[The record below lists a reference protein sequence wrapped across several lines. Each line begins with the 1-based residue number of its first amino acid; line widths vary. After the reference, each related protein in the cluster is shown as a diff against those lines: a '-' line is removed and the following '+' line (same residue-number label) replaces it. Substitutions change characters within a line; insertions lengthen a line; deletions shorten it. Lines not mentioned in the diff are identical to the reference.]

1 MTKYAPEQ
9 FRKILKAEQ
18 AEYIEQAI
26 ERARTAPA
34 VYEGSLNPTG
44 STEFFHRT
52 LHEALEHYADLKA
65 DGWTLEHTAPVFF
78 NNLHSFVAN
87 KPDHVFE
94 NDKPMIAQRAEQ
106 AYIKQVEDHNK
117 EAQRLKDK
125 AAFVEAE
132 FQRIEAERQAN
143 LRADLERQ
151 FDSRGR
157 VQRVNSTDTQLH
169 AR

>member
-26 ERARTAPA
+26 ERARHAAPS
-34 VYEGSLNPTG
+34 YEGSLDPTG
-44 STEFFHRT
+44 STLFQHRT
-52 LHEALEHYADLKA
+52 VHEAFEHYADLKS
-65 DGWTLEHTAPVFF
+65 DGWTLEHAIPVCFDK
-78 NNLHSFVAN
+78 LHSFVAN

-94 NDKPMIAQRAEQ
+94 TDKPMIAQRAEQ
-106 AYIKQVEDHNK
+106 AYLKQVEDHNK

-125 AAFVEAE
+125 AAFVESE
-132 FQRIEAERQAN
+132 LQRLEAKRQAD
-143 LRADLERQ
+143 LRAELEEQ
-151 FDSRGR
+151 FNNRGR

>member
-9 FRKILKAEQ
+9 FRKILKSEQ
-18 AEYIEQAI
+18 AEYIQRAI
-26 ERARTAPA
+26 EIARTAPA
-34 VYEGSLNPTG
+34 QYEGSVNPTG

-52 LHEALEHYADLKA
+52 MHEALEHYATLKA
-65 DGWTLEHTAPVFF
+65 DGWTLQHTAPVFY
-78 NNLHSFVAN
+78 NKLHSFVAI

-94 NDKPMIAQRAEQ
+94 ADKALIVQHAEQ
-106 AYIKQVEDHNK
+106 AYIKEIEAHNK

-125 AAFVEAE
+125 AAFVESE
-132 FQRIEAERQAN
+132 FQRIEAERQAA
-143 LRADLERQ
+143 LRADLEKQ
-151 FDSRGR
+151 YDNRGR

>member
-1 MTKYAPEQ
+1 MTTYAPEQ

-26 ERARTAPA
+26 EFARTAAPQH
-34 VYEGSLNPTG
+34 EGSAHPTG
-44 STEFFHRT
+44 STIFYVRT
-52 LHEALEHYADLKA
+52 THEALERYADLKA
-65 DGWTLEHTAPVFF
+65 DGWTLQHEIPALNTGP
-78 NNLHSFVAN
+78 LSFVAN

-94 NDKPMIAQRAEQ
+94 IDKPLIAQRAEQ
-106 AYIKQVEDHNK
+106 SYFKEVEAHNK

-143 LRADLERQ
+143 LRAELEQ
-151 FDSRGR
+151 QYDSRGR
-157 VQRVNSTDTQLH
+157 VQRVNSTDVQLH